1 MDRFVGLAGRLAL
14 AISLSLVT
22 GAGVIAQEFRGAIT
36 GRVIDVSGAVLPGVT
51 VTITNTGTGVTTT
64 ATTNETGNYTVPYL
78 TPAEYTVSI
87 ALVGFRK
94 VVRTVELRVG
104 DRVAVD
110 ATLEPSQVAETVQVT
125 ASAPLLDTTSG
136 SSGQVIDQS
145 RMAALPLADGTPFV
159 LARFAAGVMYN
170 GDLKFSRPFDNAGT
184 SGIVAEGA
192 PGGNEFMVDGSPNEA
207 NKSGGLP
214 RVAFVPSADSVQEFK
229 VESASYDA
237 QQGHTAGATVN
248 VVLKS
253 GTNGLKGDAYGDPR
267 HDKL

>member
-64 ATTNETGNYTVPYL
+64 AATNETGNYTVPYL
-78 TPAEYTVSI
+78 TPAQYTVSI
-87 ALVGFRK
+87 ELVGFRK

-110 ATLEPSQVAETVQVT
+110 ATLEPSQGAETVEFT

-136 SSGQVIDQS
+136 SSGQVIDQ
-145 RMAALPLADGTPFV
+145 RRLAALPLADGNPFV

-207 NKSGGLP
+207 NKASALP

-248 VVLKS
+248 VVLERR
-253 GTNGLKGDAYGDPR
+253 TNALTGDA
-267 HDKL
+267 